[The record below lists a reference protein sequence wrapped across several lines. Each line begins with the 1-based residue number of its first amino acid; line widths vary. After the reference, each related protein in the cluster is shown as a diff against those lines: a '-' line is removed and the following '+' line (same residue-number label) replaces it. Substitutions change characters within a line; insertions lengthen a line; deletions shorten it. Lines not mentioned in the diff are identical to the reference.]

1 VAEMGSDGRDAVRR
15 LVGVMMI
22 PVDNSTRQLDRDFE
36 RAVFQSI
43 VA

>member
-1 VAEMGSDGRDAVRR
+1 MRSDSMDPVEK

>member
-1 VAEMGSDGRDAVRR
+1 MHPDWMDPVEKI
-15 LVGVMMI
+15 VGVMMI